1 MPLATVGHLIKQE
14 SRMKDATTGRE
25 MGRLGDSTD
34 HGGEVI
40 EAASNLTHLGV
51 GVALDGHLVKCP
63 DCGGAWPIIAT
74 GRPTHAGRRVA
85 LIGDRTACG
94 ATLIRA

>member
-1 MPLATVGHLIKQE
+1 
-14 SRMKDATTGRE
+14 MKDATTGRE

-34 HGGEVI
+34 HSGEVI

-74 GRPTHAGRRVA
+74 GRNHACRSPRRAHWRQDRMRGHTHPGVMN
-85 LIGDRTACG
+85 L
-94 ATLIRA
+94 